1 MEQYLFCGLF
11 GLTNFHS
18 MLRHLLN
25 NKFRL
30 FILGSLVLFLALIRI
45 VEESLFYD
53 PYLDYFKSDF
63 INLPLPIVEKLKLFL
78 NLLFRYSLN
87 TIVSIAFIQIAFKD
101 INFTKFVSALY
112 VFLFIVLIV
121 VFYFVIAFYEEENKM
136 TLFYI
141 RRFLIQ
147 PLFLLLFIP
156 GYLIQKRLN

>member
-63 INLPLPIVEKLKLFL
+63 INLPLPIVNKLHLFL
-78 NLLFRYSLN
+78 SLLFRYSLN

>member
-1 MEQYLFCGLF
+1 
-11 GLTNFHS
+11 
-18 MLRHLLN
+18 MLKHLLN
-25 NKFRL
+25 NKTKV

-63 INLPLPIVEKLKLFL
+63 INLTLPIVDKLKLFL

-112 VFLFIVLIV
+112 VLLFIVLIV
-121 VFYFVIAFYEEENKM
+121 VFYFVLAFYAEENKM

>member
-1 MEQYLFCGLF
+1 
-11 GLTNFHS
+11 

>member
-1 MEQYLFCGLF
+1 MLKYLQ
-11 GLTNFHS
+11 
-18 MLRHLLN
+18 N
-25 NKFRL
+25 NKFRV

-63 INLPLPIVEKLKLFL
+63 INLPLPIVDKLHLFL
-78 NLLFRYSLN
+78 SLLFRYSLN

-101 INFTKFVSALY
+101 INFTKFAVVLY
-112 VFLFIVLIV
+112 GLLFIILIIALWVVL
-121 VFYFVIAFYEEENKM
+121 AFYANENKM
-136 TLFYI
+136 ELFYI

-156 GYLIQKRLN
+156 GYLIQKRTN